1 MKQSFSNTSEL
12 TKLHHLSNFL
22 VGRCPEF
29 PYQTRSCKI
38 IISLSIFII
47 ICEILLKKCMQVY
60 YKTHSVTH
68 FFIMFLG
75 DYDLMLAHL
84 GVTLNFTY
92 SYYRPKHSP
101 IPLTNLVY
109 TLAIITSDVFI

>member
-29 PYQTRSCKI
+29 PYQARSCKI
-38 IISLSIFII
+38 IISLSIFNYLYNI
-47 ICEILLKKCMQVY
+47 ICEILLKKFMQVY
-60 YKTHSVTH
+60 YKTHLVTQ

-75 DYDLMLAHL
+75 DYTLMLAHL
-84 GVTLNFTY
+84 GVR
-92 SYYRPKHSP
+92 SYRPKHSP
-101 IPLTNLVY
+101 ILYIP
-109 TLAIITSDVFI
+109 